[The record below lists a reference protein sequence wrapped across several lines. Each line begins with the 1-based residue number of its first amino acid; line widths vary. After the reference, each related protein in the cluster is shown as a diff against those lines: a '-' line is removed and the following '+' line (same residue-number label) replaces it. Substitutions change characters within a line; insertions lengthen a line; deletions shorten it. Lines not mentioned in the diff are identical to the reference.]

1 VNRTFCANYTVAT
14 DVQNITTNETVE
26 PVAEPEPEPYV
37 EPPDTNSYFRQQYL
51 RYNST
56 VPDFYLL
63 FKSNDIQT
71 YRGFIGSMLTCALM
85 GFACELMRF
94 LKWYIA
100 IRRRVTENSLQQML
114 GEIEHMTNEQDRQL

>member
-1 VNRTFCANYTVAT
+1 MVV
-14 DVQNITTNETVE
+14 
-26 PVAEPEPEPYV
+26 PVVEPEPEPYA
-37 EPPDTNSYFRQQYL
+37 EPPDTNQYFRQQYL

-63 FKSNDIQT
+63 VKTNDIQT
-71 YRGFIGSMLTCALM
+71 YRGFIGSMLVCALM